1 MYQTPVNE
9 FHVLLK
15 ALGYLRTHWWL
26 FILEV
31 IVIYG
36 ISLHKFHKT
45 PPVYESDATLLI
57 DTTRRQLYQTVLMS
71 ANTMNNAR
79 KQNMVHL
86 LTGQEVLERFRN
98 QLTEIYNEGQPAY
111 LKSMFPGGVAYPA
124 QVLRSFFSLSWDKN
138 SDIYS
143 IHCTSHN
150 PDAAQAICL
159 AYLNT
164 IQNYYPEVGQRE
176 SLLKRDFLTRQ
187 ISSFV
192 NQIKEK
198 EQGIV
203 DYQRNNPDFINFLN
217 LTVDNQGIQKLRTE
231 KNNIMH
237 KMATNRAIYKLVLS
251 IPRAKKGE
259 HTARATTIQVL
270 TQKVTE
276 LQYQISLTEQS
287 NHPDKEGRLKILRQE
302 LDDVTSRLSY
312 LNEEEVQ
319 TFMKTPLPSAEV
331 RQKVASLEVEY
342 KADQIKLAN
351 VEKDL
356 EIFSQKEKLFNQ
368 QRLQYE
374 RMFMELN
381 HKKKLLTNLYQKQ
394 QETELELSARGS
406 EIFRLQEP
414 TRTGHRVAPQLS
426 RHLYGS
432 LSLSIFVIAITII
445 ILIAGF
451 PRLDSEAEVL
461 RLNLPVI
468 GKVPLIR
475 KQGSTEDLPGYS
487 LEYLKIMNYRIM
499 REMRDA
505 KCPIIV
511 VSSPHAREG
520 KSTVTHYLSL
530 ASQNPVRKTL
540 LIDGDLLTSHPN
552 KFFGI
557 IEDHTPGL
565 KSILEHPENTDY
577 QSLIVKTSFEGIYF
591 LPRGGRFDPSVMPNF
606 TKPMDQVLAALRKE
620 FDTIYIDTPPLFSSN
635 LAHQWAGLG
644 DLIVLVARIFH
655 TRPKD
660 IVEAIQTCKVFSKSP
675 VGLALNCIRLSGPN
689 KRASNYYFSK
699 KKPAPPP
706 RLAA

>member
-15 ALGYLRTHWWL
+15 ALGYVRTHWWL
-26 FILEV
+26 LFLE
-31 IVIYG
+31 IAVIYG
-36 ISLHKFHKT
+36 IALHKFHKT

-71 ANTMNNAR
+71 ANSINNAR

-86 LTGQEVLERFRN
+86 LSSQEVLERFRN
-98 QLTEIYNEGQPAY
+98 QLTDIYNEGNPTF
-111 LKSMFPGGVAYPA
+111 LKPLFPGGVAYPA
-124 QVLRSFFSLSWDKN
+124 HFLRNFVSLAWDKN

-143 IHCTSHN
+143 VHCTYHN
-150 PDAAQAICL
+150 PDAARALCL

-192 NQIKEK
+192 NQIKDK
-198 EQGIV
+198 EQAIV

-217 LTVDNQGIQKLRTE
+217 LTVDNQGVQKLRAE
-231 KNNIMH
+231 KNNIVH

-259 HTARATTIQVL
+259 HTARVTTIAAL
-270 TQKVTE
+270 TQKVNE
-276 LQYQISLTEQS
+276 LQYQINLTEKS
-287 NHPDKEGRLKILRQE
+287 NHPDKEGRLRLLRE
-302 LDDVTSRLSY
+302 NLDDVAAQLAT

-319 TFMKTPLPSAEV
+319 TFMKTPLPAADV
-331 RQKVASLEVEY
+331 RQKVASLEIEHR
-342 KADQIKLAN
+342 ADQIKLAN
-351 VEKDL
+351 IEKSL
-356 EIFSQKEKLFNQ
+356 ESFTQKEKLFNQ

-374 RMFMELN
+374 RLFMELN
-381 HKKKLLTNLYQKQ
+381 HKKKLLTNLYQRQ
-394 QETELELSARGS
+394 QETEVELSAGGA

-414 TRTGHRVAPQLS
+414 TRTGHRIAPLLS
-426 RHLYGS
+426 KHMYGS
-432 LSLSIFVIAITII
+432 LSLCIFVIAITV
-445 ILIAGF
+445 ILLVAGF
-451 PRLDSEAEVL
+451 PRLDSEAEVQ

-468 GKVPLIR
+468 GKVPLIKR
-475 KQGSTEDLPGYS
+475 QEMTEDLPGYS

-499 REMRDA
+499 REMRDS
-505 KCPIIV
+505 KCPLV
-511 VSSPHAREG
+511 VVTSPHAREG
-520 KSTVTHYLSL
+520 KSTVTLFLSL
-530 ASQNPVRKTL
+530 AAQNPVRKTL
-540 LIDGDLLTSHPN
+540 LIDGDLITSHPN

-557 IEDHTPGL
+557 TEDHTLGL
-565 KSILEHPENTDY
+565 KSILENPEITDY
-577 QSLIVKTSFEGIYF
+577 QSLIVKTSVDGIYF
-591 LPRGGRFDPSVMPNF
+591 LPRGGRFDPSVMANF
-606 TKPMDQVLAALRKE
+606 SKPMEQVLSKLRKE

-644 DLIVLVARIFH
+644 DLIVLVARLFH

-675 VGLALNCIRLSGPN
+675 VGLALNCVRLSGPS

>member
-1 MYQTPVNE
+1 MHQTPVNE
-9 FHVLLK
+9 FHILLK
-15 ALGYLRTHWWL
+15 ALGYVRTHWWL
-26 FILEV
+26 FLLEIV
-31 IVIYG
+31 VIYG

-57 DTTRRQLYQTVLMS
+57 DTTRRQLYQTVIMS
-71 ANTMNNAR
+71 ASAMNNAR

-86 LTGQEVLERFRN
+86 LLGQEVFERFRN
-98 QLTEIYNEGQPAY
+98 QLTEIYNEGHPTY

-124 QVLRSFFSLSWDKN
+124 GVLRSFVSLSWDKN

-143 IHCTSHN
+143 MHCTSHN
-150 PDAAQAICL
+150 PDAAHAICL

-203 DYQRNNPDFINFLN
+203 DYQRNNPEFINFLN
-217 LTVDNQGIQKLRTE
+217 ITMDNQGMQKLRTE
-231 KNNIMH
+231 KNNIQH
-237 KMATNRAIYKLVLS
+237 RMATNRAIYKLVLS

-259 HTARATTIQVL
+259 HTARATTIAAL

-276 LQYQISLTEQS
+276 LQYQITLTEQS
-287 NHPDKEGRLKILRQE
+287 NNPDKEGRLRTIRQQ
-302 LDDVTSRLSY
+302 LDEVTAQLAH

-319 TFMKTPLPSAEV
+319 AFMRTPLPSAEV
-331 RQKVASLEVEY
+331 RQKVASLEIEHR
-342 KADQIKLAN
+342 ADQIKLAN
-351 VEKDL
+351 IDK
-356 EIFSQKEKLFNQ
+356 EIETFSQREKLYNQ

-381 HKKKLLTNLYQKQ
+381 HKKKLLTSLYQKQ
-394 QETELELSARGS
+394 QETELELSAGGA

-414 TRTGHRVAPQLS
+414 TRSGHRVAPQLS

-432 LSLSIFVIAITII
+432 LSLSIFVVAVTV
-445 ILIAGF
+445 ILLMAGF
-451 PRLDSEAEVL
+451 PRLDSEAEVH

-475 KQGSTEDLPGYS
+475 KQGATEDLPGYS

-499 REMRDA
+499 RELRDA
-505 KCPIIV
+505 KCPVIV

-520 KSTVTHYLSL
+520 KSTVTHFLSL

-565 KSILEHPENTDY
+565 KSVLENPNQEDLS
-577 QSLIVKTSFEGIYF
+577 SLIVKTSFDGIYF
-591 LPRGGRFDPSVMPNF
+591 MPRGGRFDPSVLPNF
-606 TKPMDQVLAALRKE
+606 TKPMEQVLTQLRKE
-620 FDTIYIDTPPLFSSN
+620 FDAIYIDTPPLFSSN

-675 VGLALNCIRLSGPN
+675 VGLALNCIRLSGPT